1 MINSMVLLVASAD
14 PLGELVGIIMW
25 VARALLLVIGGGCG
39 LVMIV
44 KGKGEENP
52 KLVYE
57 GFGAIGGAAVLF
69 AATFAVQSI
78 FS

>member
-1 MINSMVLLVASAD
+1 MNSLMLLAATD

-25 VARALLLVIGGGCG
+25 VARCLVLLIGGGGG

-44 KGKGEENP
+44 KGKSDENP
-52 KLVYE
+52 KLSTE
-57 GFGAIGGAAVLF
+57 GYFAIGAAAVLF
-69 AATFAVQSI
+69 SATFAVQSI

>member
-1 MINSMVLLVASAD
+1 MNSLMLLAATD

-25 VARALLLVIGGGCG
+25 VARCLVLLVGGGGG

-44 KGKGEENP
+44 KGKSDENP
-52 KLVYE
+52 KLSTE
-57 GFGAIGGAAVLF
+57 GIFAIVAAAILF
-69 AATFAVQSI
+69 SATFAVQSI